1 MGLIKAAP
9 APDNLNA
16 FLAFVFYAEEL
27 CFFFFSNQLGSDE
40 DKNVPKIITIVALA
54 LVMKVVILEV
64 ILMSTC
70 KCFQMLI
77 NVELGLILCKTCV
90 CVSRLSR

>member
-1 MGLIKAAP
+1 MKAAP

-16 FLAFVFYAEEL
+16 FLAIVFYAEE
-27 CFFFFSNQLGSDE
+27 FFFFLNHLGSDE

-70 KCFQMLI
+70 KCFRTLI
-77 NVELGLILCKTCV
+77 NVELGWILCKTR
-90 CVSRLSR
+90 VSQD